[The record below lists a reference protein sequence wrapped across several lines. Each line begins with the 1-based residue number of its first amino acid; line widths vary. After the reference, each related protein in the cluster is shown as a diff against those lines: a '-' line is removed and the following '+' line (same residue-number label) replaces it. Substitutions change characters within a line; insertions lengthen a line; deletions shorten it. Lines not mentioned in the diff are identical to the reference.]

1 MDPQQ
6 RLLLECTYEA
16 IENGGSPTIDI
27 HRSISIESLT
37 ASIDLYALAGK
48 DVGVFAS
55 GTFSEYGV
63 LMSRDPE
70 TMPSYKATGCADSLL
85 SNRISY
91 MFDLRGPS
99 MTIDTACS
107 SSLTAMHVACQSMRA
122 GETKMAIVAGCHLNL
137 SPDDFIAYSSLGYV
151 FPGVQRNDED

>member
-16 IENGGSPTIDI
+16 IENGGSFITDI
-27 HRSISIESLT
+27 HPNLSTESLT
-37 ASIDLYALAGK
+37 ASIDLHALAGK

-55 GTFSEYGV
+55 GSFSDYGV
-63 LMSRDPE
+63 LMSRDAE
-70 TMPSYKATGCADSLL
+70 TMPSYKQTGSADALL

-99 MTIDTACS
+99 MTVDTACS

-122 GETKMAIVAGCHLNL
+122 GETRMAIVAGCHLNL
-137 SPDDFIAYSSLGYV
+137 SPDDFIAYSNLG
-151 FPGVQRNDED
+151 